1 MNRQGL
7 DFPVSSGTVD
17 GAALV
22 ARASVPVD
30 IPNPLRRLEEALG
43 PGPFALV
50 ILFVSPDADLDALA
64 LRLPGRFGGAR
75 VVGCSTAGEISAAGY
90 AEGDGVQ
97 TMVDGGRYEGQF
109 SRSRQHGEGTFY
121 APDGSIFKGEWK
133 NGKPH
138 GNGTFRTPEGRVTR
152 GTWVDGVFQ
161 AEEPSDPNRT

>member
-75 VVGCSTAGEISAAGY
+75 VIGCANVVWMSRVMSQQDGLQRCLPPLREAVADIEARLAAGEG
-90 AEGDGVQ
+90 
-97 TMVDGGRYEGQF
+97 
-109 SRSRQHGEGTFY
+109 
-121 APDGSIFKGEWK
+121 
-133 NGKPH
+133 
-138 GNGTFRTPEGRVTR
+138 
-152 GTWVDGVFQ
+152 
-161 AEEPSDPNRT
+161 